1 MPAPGTVGTASRI
14 SEKDSEMR
22 LSSQLQIGFAPRL
35 AALYAGIFVMSGI
48 QLPFFPVWLKAKGLD
63 PQMIGMVL
71 AAPILARL
79 IAVPLVA
86 HTADR
91 RDAVRTAIIA
101 TSFLSVAGFAL
112 VGLAEGARAIL
123 IAYALASLTLTPVMP
138 LAETYALK
146 GLNQRGRAYGPV
158 RLWGSAAFILGTF
171 VAGFAAD
178 TIPARDLIWLIAVAC
193 LISALT
199 ALTLAP
205 LSAAAAPASEPAMPR
220 KPLLRDHAFI
230 AVLAA
235 ASLIQASHAVYY
247 SFSALEWRGAGL
259 DGTAIAALWALGV
272 IAEIVLFA
280 VSGRLPP
287 FFQPTV
293 LLMIGAAGGA
303 LRWAAM
309 ALDPPALA
317 LPWLQLLHAASFG
330 ATHLGA
336 LGFVARHAPAG
347 QGATAQGYLAIAV
360 GVTMAAATGLSGWL
374 YGSFRQPRLRGHGAS
389 GYRWRRLRAYC
400 AADAPSSGALSAGA
414 RVAQAGRNSPRCR

>member
-1 MPAPGTVGTASRI
+1 
-14 SEKDSEMR
+14 MR
-22 LSSQLQIGFAPRL
+22 PLSHLQIGFAPRL

-63 PQMIGMVL
+63 PQMIGIVL
-71 AAPILARL
+71 AAPIVARL

-86 HTADR
+86 RTADR
-91 RDAVRTAIIA
+91 RDAVRTAIIV
-101 TSFLSVAGFAL
+101 TSFLGVAGYVL

-123 IAYALASLTLTPVMP
+123 IAYALASLALTPLMP

-146 GLNQRGRAYGPV
+146 GLGQRGRAYGPV

-171 VAGFAAD
+171 VAGFATD
-178 TIPARDLIWLIAVAC
+178 TIPARDLIWLVATAS
-193 LISALT
+193 LLSALA

-205 LSAAAAPASEPAMPR
+205 LSAAAPPDSEPAQPR
-220 KPLLRDHAFI
+220 RPLLRDPAFV

-247 SFSALEWRGAGL
+247 GFSALQWRGAGL
-259 DGTAIAALWALGV
+259 DGTAIAALWGLGV
-272 IAEIVLFA
+272 IAEILLFA
-280 VSGRLPP
+280 ISGRLPP

-293 LLMIGAAGGA
+293 LIMIGAAGGA

-309 ALDPPALA
+309 ALDPSASV

-360 GVTMAAATGLSGWL
+360 GVTTAAATGLSGWL
-374 YGSFRQPRLRGHGAS
+374 YGSFGS
-389 GYRWRRLRAYC
+389 RAYLAMAL
-400 AADAPSSGALSAGA
+400 AAVAGGACGQIAQRTR
-414 RVAQAGRNSPRCR
+414 RVMAL

>member
-1 MPAPGTVGTASRI
+1 
-14 SEKDSEMR
+14 MR
-22 LSSQLQIGFAPRL
+22 PFSQLQVSFAARV
-35 AALYAGIFVMSGI
+35 AGLYAGIFVMGGI

-63 PQMIGMVL
+63 PQMIGVVL
-71 AAPILARL
+71 AAPIVARV

-86 HTADR
+86 RVADR
-91 RDAVRTAIIA
+91 REALRAAIVA
-101 TSFLSVAGFAL
+101 TSFLGVVGYVA
-112 VGLAEGARAIL
+112 VGLADGAVAIL
-123 IAYALASLTLTPVMP
+123 IAYALASLALTPVMP

-146 GLNQRGRAYGPV
+146 GLAARGRAYGPV

-178 TIPARDLIWLIAVAC
+178 TIPARDLIWLIAAAC
-193 LISALT
+193 LLSALT
-199 ALTLAP
+199 ALTLVP
-205 LSAAAAPASEPAMPR
+205 LPAGAAPARAAALPR
-220 KPLLRDHAFI
+220 KSLLRDPAFI

-235 ASLIQASHAVYY
+235 ASLIQSSHAVYY
-247 SFSALEWRGAGL
+247 GFSALQWRGAGF
-259 DGTAIAALWALGV
+259 DGAAIAALWGLGV
-272 IAEIVLFA
+272 VAEIVLFA

-293 LLMIGAAGGA
+293 LIMIGAAGGA

-336 LGFVARHAPAG
+336 LGFVARNAPPG

-360 GVTMAAATGLSGWL
+360 GMTMAAATGLSGWL
-374 YGSFRQPRLRGHGAS
+374 YGSFGS
-389 GYRWRRLRAYC
+389 RAY
-400 AADAPSSGALSAGA
+400 AAMALAAVAGGAFGQI
-414 RVAQAGRNSPRCR
+414 AQRTRRETAL